1 MREASE
7 GWHAE
12 RPLMINTA
20 GVECLAWTPK
30 GLQARWSHDSE
41 GVHAVWLAERRALG
55 ERDQEDLA
63 FLECSSRYPVE
74 EKMDTPL
81 PGHSIIHLSVGSEL
95 LGWPTKRRRLL
106 ACALNNRTMMWVGL
120 GTQAAIEKDFTERF
134 HKGIMTSGNVFFQD
148 DDASRHKEY
157 VSLAEVQKHKLD
169 PEKIASMDK
178 MELLE
183 MLLPPGGRARFD
195 EWHERRGTVESV
207 GGNMLVHLGQHFGH
221 ACGGTD
227 WPAQLTRCIITSI
240 PRDTTQWKIATA
252 MEHLGAMGLHVFPS
266 TTTTFPVSKLH
277 TTLQKLGIKFQD
289 IKTIAGNGMHLATQ
303 SAFMLYVLSNIQPRR
318 PIAPCRLW
326 QRGDLNWEG
335 MEAKC
340 LDDGLDKLLEE
351 DYVA

>member
-1 MREASE
+1 M
-7 GWHAE
+7 
-12 RPLMINTA
+12 TA
-20 GVECLAWTPK
+20 RAYTPC
-30 GLQARWSHDSE
+30 GLQS
-41 GVHAVWLAERRALG
+41 GVLWENVAKRILL
-55 ERDQEDLA
+55 
-63 FLECSSRYPVE
+63 SSSAPTGTPVTK
-74 EKMDTPL
+74 KMISPL
-81 PGHSIIHLSVGSEL
+81 VDYSIIYVLVGSEL
-95 LGWPTKRRRLL
+95 MGWPTKRRRLL
-106 ACALNNRTMMWVGL
+106 ACAINDRTMVWVGF
-120 GTQAAIEKDFTERF
+120 GTQAAIEKDFAERF
-134 HKGIMTSGNVFFQD
+134 HKGIMTTGSVFFQD
-148 DDASRHKEY
+148 DEASRNKEY

-195 EWHERRGTVESV
+195 EWHERRETVEPL
-207 GGNMLVHLGQHFGH
+207 GGNMLVDLGQHFGH

-303 SAFMLYVLSNIQPRR
+303 SALMLYVLSDIVPRR

-326 QRGDLNWEG
+326 QRGVLNKEE
-335 MEAKC
+335 MEAKF
-340 LDDGLDKLLEE
+340 LDDGLMELLEE
-351 DYVA
+351 D